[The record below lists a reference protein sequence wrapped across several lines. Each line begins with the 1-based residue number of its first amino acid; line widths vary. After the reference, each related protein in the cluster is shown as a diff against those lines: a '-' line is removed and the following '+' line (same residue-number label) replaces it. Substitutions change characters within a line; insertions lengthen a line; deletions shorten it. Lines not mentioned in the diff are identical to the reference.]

1 MMLSAVMLI
10 VSLKTYE
17 ISPTVTTVT
26 AACNIN
32 IDATVIMANSD
43 TAQVPTF
50 YIHQPGLTLL
60 QQHTGD
66 QNSKNGYFRRLTIIS
81 TQTKSKLNNAPALV
95 D

>member
-50 YIHQPGLTLL
+50 LYPSTRFDPVATAYRGP
-60 QQHTGD
+60 
-66 QNSKNGYFRRLTIIS
+66 NSKTDILG
-81 TQTKSKLNNAPALV
+81 